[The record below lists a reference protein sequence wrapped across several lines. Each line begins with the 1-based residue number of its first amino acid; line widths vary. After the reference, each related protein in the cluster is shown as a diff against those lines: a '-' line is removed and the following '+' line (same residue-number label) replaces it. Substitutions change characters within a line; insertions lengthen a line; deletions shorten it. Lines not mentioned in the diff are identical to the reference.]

1 MGEVLEN
8 MVHILENVPDDL
20 VVGVHGQLQVS
31 QQGLVAIFSTRGG
44 MVPLC
49 SDSTCERSSPILL
62 SSPFWT
68 TTVPTVPL
76 QKSDKLFLGKQK
88 LYRVVKGKD

>member
-1 MGEVLEN
+1 MIDTSVLVGEVLEN

-31 QQGLVAIFSTRGG
+31 QQGLVAILSTRGG

-68 TTVPTVPL
+68 TT
-76 QKSDKLFLGKQK
+76 
-88 LYRVVKGKD
+88 YRYKKVINYFWGRRNFIGL

>member
-1 MGEVLEN
+1 MIDTSVLVGEVLEN

-31 QQGLVAIFSTRGG
+31 QQGFVAIFSKRGG

-62 SSPFWT
+62 SLPFWT
-68 TTVPTVPL
+68 TT
-76 QKSDKLFLGKQK
+76 
-88 LYRVVKGKD
+88 YRYKKVINYFWG